1 MSQADRA
8 PDLRGVPGRRGPW
21 ATLVNQVAIVH
32 DIEITLLSY
41 VVVDDAMRVHGAV
54 RVTADHEALL
64 TTVPVLEL
72 RQVGEPSPM
81 RPLGGR
87 VLPRPPIVWVVWM
100 FELPGPEPSII
111 AARISELAF
120 GQRIGAKPDVVR
132 GPWLFDTFPK
142 TGEGRGH
149 EHLSVRT
156 SGWE

>member
-1 MSQADRA
+1 MYRTDSEPALRA
-8 PDLRGVPGRRGPW
+8 APGRRGPW
-21 ATLVNQVAIVH
+21 ATLVNQVATAH

-72 RQVGEPSPM
+72 TQVGEPSTM

-100 FELPGPEPSII
+100 FELPGPEPSIV
-111 AARISELAF
+111 AARIDELAF
-120 GQRIGAKPDVVR
+120 GRRIGSKPDVVH
-132 GPWLFDTFPK
+132 GPWLFDAIPRPTD
-142 TGEGRGH
+142 GRSPAPISH
-149 EHLSVRT
+149 RT
-156 SGWE
+156 TD